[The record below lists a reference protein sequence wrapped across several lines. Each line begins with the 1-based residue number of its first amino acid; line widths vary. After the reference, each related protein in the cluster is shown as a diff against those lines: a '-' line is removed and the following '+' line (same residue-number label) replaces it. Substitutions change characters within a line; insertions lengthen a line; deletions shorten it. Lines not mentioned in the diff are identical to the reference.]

1 MLDSLM
7 TANSNSGLLLVA
19 GGVLLLIL
27 LVVLLGRRKR
37 RQAHTLAVGHR
48 LAIVDQVPIDETRR
62 LVLIQRD
69 DIQHLVILG
78 GGSDFL
84 VESGIPTAR
93 THAAARIHDAGH
105 PAAPAHAQPPA
116 QPVAQPPAPI
126 PAVTPVDPTPEFARP
141 APVRPAPPRA
151 GSAEPAAR
159 PLDVMP
165 MPLVPASATPAA
177 PRAPSGPDIVRQRAT
192 PQARPEPAT
201 RGEPALEAPPPPPA
215 DQVVRVAIKVDPQ
228 SGGMAEQLEE
238 ALRRPTNLP
247 NPLRGLAAA
256 GAAAAPVTQARVAP
270 EIPPITAG
278 PEGDGAPIP
287 EVLPPAA
294 AGLPESRTPEVLS
307 PSAIDRPAG
316 PIDDSFE
323 AEMASLLGRAR
334 RGT

>member
-93 THAAARIHDAGH
+93 THAAARIHDAAH
-105 PAAPAHAQPPA
+105 PPAPALAQPP
-116 QPVAQPPAPI
+116 AQPPAPI
-126 PAVTPVDPTPEFARP
+126 PAIAPLDPTPEFARP

-151 GSAEPAAR
+151 AAEPPPR
-159 PLDVMP
+159 PLDMTST
-165 MPLVPASATPAA
+165 PLAPVQATPAA
-177 PRAPSGPDIVRQRAT
+177 ARAPSGPDIVRQRAT

-201 RGEPALEAPPPPPA
+201 RGEPALEPPPPPPPS

-256 GAAAAPVTQARVAP
+256 GAAAAPATPARAAP

-278 PEGDGAPIP
+278 PEGDVAPIP

-294 AGLPESRTPEVLS
+294 AGPSESRTPEVLS